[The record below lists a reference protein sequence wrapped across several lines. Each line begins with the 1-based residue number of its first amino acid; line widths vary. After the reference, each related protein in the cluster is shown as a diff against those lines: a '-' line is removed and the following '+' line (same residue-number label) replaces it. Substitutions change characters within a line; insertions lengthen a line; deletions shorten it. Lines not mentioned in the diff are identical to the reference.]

1 MADTNK
7 EVVQDVRPGTA
18 ELHHRKK
25 SLVEVTGD
33 DGQIR
38 TVNLQEL
45 SEADAQL
52 AAQFGYKPVFK
63 REFGYLSTFSFAVS
77 ISGLFSTIMTT
88 FIYPLE
94 AGGSASAVWCWL
106 ISGAGCM
113 CIAVSNPA
121 GTLEPLAWS
130 TIVDGLLTNN
140 MFEVLCRRAGLRLPH
155 VRRIVR
161 FPRLRSSCMFQR

>member
-1 MADTNK
+1 MADTTK
-7 EVVQDVRPGTA
+7 EVVQGVSPSTGGVT
-18 ELHHRKK
+18 HRKK
-25 SLVEVTGD
+25 SLVEISGP
-33 DGQIR
+33 DGQTR

-52 AAQFGYKPVFK
+52 AEQFGYKPVFK

-94 AGGSASAVWCWL
+94 AGGSAAAVWCWL

-113 CIAVSNPA
+113 CIAVSFA
-121 GTLEPLAWS
+121 LEAIGMLYTDAS
-130 TIVDGLLTNN
+130 R
-140 MFEVLCRRAGLRLPH
+140 C
-155 VRRIVR
+155 
-161 FPRLRSSCMFQR
+161 

>member
-1 MADTNK
+1 MTDTTK
-7 EVVQDVRPGTA
+7 EVVQDVRPSTA

-25 SLVEVTGD
+25 SMVEITGE
-33 DGQIR
+33 DGHTR

-45 SEADAQL
+45 NEADAQL

-94 AGGSASAVWCWL
+94 AGGSAAAVWCWL

-113 CIAVSNPA
+113 CIAVSSPF
-121 GTLEPLAWS
+121 GSSEPLAWALRRLWAF
-130 TIVDGLLTNN
+130 LLI
-140 MFEVLCRRAGLRLPH
+140 FG
-155 VRRIVR
+155 
-161 FPRLRSSCMFQR
+161 